1 MSYARLRGRIKEYF
15 GTEKEFSEAM
25 KKNPATISA
34 KLNNN
39 STWKREDIEKA
50 CTLLEIPIE
59 KVHLYFFEEKLG
71 NLN

>member
-1 MSYARLRGRIKEYF
+1 MSYAKLRGRIRERFK
-15 GTEKEFSEAM
+15 SERDFAIAM

-34 KLNNN
+34 KLNNK

-50 CTLLEIPIE
+50 CVLLEIPIE
-59 KVHLYFFEEKLG
+59 KAHLYFFDKKLG